1 MVHSMY
7 TYTVDI
13 TFYQNGSDYNVKV
26 EWETGEVT
34 HEPLAILTKDIP
46 VDLVKYAKEND
57 LLDQPGW
64 KRFRRL
70 ARREVH
76 LNPPNP
82 KSETSFF
89 SHLSEIQI

>member
-34 HEPLAILTKDIP
+34 HEPLAILTKDMQKKTTYWINR
-46 VDLVKYAKEND
+46 DGND
-57 LLDQPGW
+57 SD
-64 KRFRRL
+64 
-70 ARREVH
+70 V
-76 LNPPNP
+76 
-82 KSETSFF
+82 
-89 SHLSEIQI
+89 